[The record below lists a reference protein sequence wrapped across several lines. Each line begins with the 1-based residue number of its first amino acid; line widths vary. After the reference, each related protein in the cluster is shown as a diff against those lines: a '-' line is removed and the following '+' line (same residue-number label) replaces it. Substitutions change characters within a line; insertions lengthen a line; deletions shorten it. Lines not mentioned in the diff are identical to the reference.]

1 MAYGAPRMMIGAKAS
16 IGGRGALGMDSERDL
31 HYRRTAQ
38 WLADQY
44 ESIDLEQWVATY
56 PSRRRLLREIDEAA
70 QRAQSR
76 ARLEDA
82 LTRLH

>member
-1 MAYGAPRMMIGAKAS
+1 MAYGASRGDDWSES
-16 IGGRGALGMDSERDL
+16 IDWRSGGLGMDSERDL

-56 PSRRRLLREIDEAA
+56 PIRRRLLREIDEAA

>member
-1 MAYGAPRMMIGAKAS
+1 
-16 IGGRGALGMDSERDL
+16 MDAQRDL

-44 ESIDLEQWVATY
+44 EVLDLQRWVETY
-56 PSRRRLLREIDEAA
+56 PTRRRLVRAISEAA
-70 QRAQSR
+70 RRAESR

-82 LTRLH
+82 LTHLR